1 MNMYDFDKN
10 KEKNVLLM
18 KSGCSQLCN
27 IIYVSSLE
35 ARESYKEMAG
45 EQKVKA
51 PLQGQTDLDF
61 RPCSALT
68 N

>member
-18 KSGCSQLCN
+18 KSGCSQLFN

-35 ARESYKEMAG
+35 ARESYKEMVG
-45 EQKVKA
+45 E
-51 PLQGQTDLDF
+51 
-61 RPCSALT
+61 
-68 N
+68 

>member
-1 MNMYDFDKN
+1 
-10 KEKNVLLM
+10 M
-18 KSGCSQLCN
+18 KSGCSQLFN